1 VDSCRGERVR
11 DAEGKN
17 EVWAAMSGECF
28 PITVLPHVS
37 RIYRD
42 YLAMA
47 ESVGDAPVRRWYGA
61 EPFGGRWVGKAE
73 PVEHAGRLADLLEQQ
88 AVEFGASDA
97 AKANI
102 AKLREGARAV
112 VTGQQVVLFGG
123 PLLTLLKAATAV
135 ARAKEATKASGV
147 EHVPVFW
154 LATEDHDLEEVDQ
167 VSLLTKTSVETL
179 RAGLMVAH
187 AVPVGGVVP
196 GPELDAVLER
206 ASELLEFAPV
216 SEWLREC
223 YLAGSDG
230 VRPTLALA
238 FGRLMA
244 RIFAEQGLI
253 VMDAASRGF
262 HALGA
267 RTLRYA
273 IEHADELQA
282 ALIARSKEL
291 VAAGYHAQ
299 VLVAE
304 GGSMLFLL
312 DEATGERVALRRVG
326 NGDVQWKAGGRI
338 YSSADLI
345 AILETTPER
354 LSPNALLRPVFQ
366 DTLLPTAAYV
376 GGPAEIAYF
385 AQSAVLYEAVFGMG
399 MGKGK
404 GMGRITPVLPRL
416 SATLLEPS
424 IAAVMNK
431 DEVQLPD
438 ALTTSEAL
446 AQRLGARAMPIEGKR
461 KLAAVGNAL
470 ETELAALTE
479 YLGGMDVS
487 LGKSAEVSGSK
498 MRYQMNRL
506 RRMAATFQLQKEA
519 SLRKHADAITLH
531 VFPNG
536 HPQER
541 VVAGVWFMAKY
552 GDGLVERLVGVAG
565 NQCPGHVVVKL

>member
-1 VDSCRGERVR
+1 
-11 DAEGKN
+11 
-17 EVWAAMSGECF
+17 MSVECF

-47 ESVGDAPVRRWYGA
+47 ESAGDAPVRRWYGA
-61 EPFGGRWVGKAE
+61 EPFGGRWVGRAA
-73 PVEHAGRLADLLEQQ
+73 PLEHAGRLADLLESQ

-102 AKLREGARAV
+102 AKLRAGARAV

-123 PLLTLLKAATAV
+123 PLLTLLKAATAI
-135 ARAKEATKASGV
+135 ARAKEATKATGV

-179 RAGLMVAH
+179 RAGLKIAH

-196 GPELDAVLER
+196 GPELEAVLER

-223 YLAGSDG
+223 YLAGSG
-230 VRPTLALA
+230 EGGGGRPTLALA
-238 FGRLMA
+238 FARLIA
-244 RIFAEQGLI
+244 RIFADQGLI

-267 RTLRYA
+267 STLRYA
-273 IEHADELQA
+273 IENADELQA
-282 ALIARSKEL
+282 ALIARGEEL
-291 VAAGYHAQ
+291 VRGGYHAQ

-312 DEATGERVALRRVG
+312 DEATGERVALRRTAPG
-326 NGDVQWKAGGRI
+326 NGDAQWKAGGRV

-345 AILETTPER
+345 AILETAPER

-385 AQSAVLYEAVFGMG
+385 AQSAVLYEAIL
-399 MGKGK
+399 
-404 GMGRITPVLPRL
+404 GRITPVLPRL

-424 IAAVMNK
+424 IAVVMDK

-438 ALTTSEAL
+438 ALNTAEEL
-446 AQRLGARAMPIEGKR
+446 GQRLGARAMPIEGKR
-461 KLAAVGNAL
+461 KLAAVGNSL
-470 ETELAALTE
+470 ETELSALTE

-498 MRYQMNRL
+498 MLYQMNRL

-519 SLRKHADAITLH
+519 SLRKHAEAITLH

-565 NQCPGHVVVKL
+565 NQCPGHVVVRL

>member
-1 VDSCRGERVR
+1 
-11 DAEGKN
+11 
-17 EVWAAMSGECF
+17 MSVECF

-37 RIYRD
+37 QLYRD

-47 ESVGDAPVRRWYGA
+47 ESAGEAPVRRWYGA
-61 EPFGGRWVGKAE
+61 EPFAGRWLGRATS
-73 PVEHAGRLADLLEQQ
+73 VEHAGRLADLLERQ
-88 AVEFGASDA
+88 AEEFGASDA

-102 AKLREGARAV
+102 AKLRAGARAV

-135 ARAKEATKASGV
+135 ARANEATKATGV

-154 LATEDHDLEEVDQ
+154 LATEDHDLAEVDQ
-167 VSLLTKTSVETL
+167 VSLLTKASVETL
-179 RAGLMVAH
+179 RIGLKVAH

-196 GPELDAVLER
+196 GPELQAVLER

-223 YLAGSDG
+223 YLAGDKEG
-230 VRPTLALA
+230 ARPTLALA
-238 FGRLMA
+238 FGRLIA
-244 RIFAEQGLI
+244 KIFAEQGLV

-267 RTLRYA
+267 STLRYA
-273 IEHADELQA
+273 IEHAAELQQ
-282 ALIARSKEL
+282 ALIVRGEEL
-291 VAAGYHAQ
+291 VKAGYHAQ

-312 DEATGERVALRRVG
+312 DEVTGERVALRRTASI
-326 NGDVQWKAGGRI
+326 NGDAQWKAGGRL
-338 YSSADLI
+338 YSSGDLI
-345 AILETTPER
+345 AVLEAKPER

-385 AQSAVLYEAVFGMG
+385 AQSAVLYEAIL
-399 MGKGK
+399 
-404 GMGRITPVLPRL
+404 GRITPVLPRL
-416 SATLLEPS
+416 SATLLEPA
-424 IAAVMNK
+424 IAAVMAK
-431 DEVQLPD
+431 HEVQLPD
-438 ALTTSEAL
+438 AMVTAEEL
-446 AQRLGARAMPIEGKR
+446 AQRLGARAMPIAAKR
-461 KLAAVGNAL
+461 KLAAVGNAM

-479 YLGGMDVS
+479 YLGGMDET
-487 LGKSAEVSGSK
+487 LARAAEVSGSK
-498 MRYQMNRL
+498 MLYQMNRL
-506 RRMAATFQLQKEA
+506 RRMAATFELQKEA
-519 SLRKHADAITLH
+519 SLRKHAEAITLN

-565 NQCPGHVVVKL
+565 NQCPGHVVVRL

>member
-1 VDSCRGERVR
+1 
-11 DAEGKN
+11 
-17 EVWAAMSGECF
+17 MSVECF
-28 PITVLPHVS
+28 PITVLPHMS
-37 RIYRD
+37 QIYRD

-47 ESVGDAPVRRWYGA
+47 DSADDAPVRRWYGA
-61 EPFGGRWVGKAE
+61 EPFAGRWLANAAAS
-73 PVEHAGRLADLLEQQ
+73 VEHAGRLADLLESQ

-102 AKLREGARAV
+102 AKLRAGARAV

-123 PLLTLLKAATAV
+123 PVLTLLKAATAI
-135 ARAKEATKASGV
+135 ARAREATRATGV

-154 LATEDHDLEEVDQ
+154 VASEDHDLAEVDQ

-179 RAGLMVAH
+179 QVGLKLAH
-187 AVPVGGVVP
+187 AVPVGSVVP
-196 GPELDAVLER
+196 GPELEAVLER

-223 YLAGSDG
+223 YLNCLDG
-230 VRPTLALA
+230 ARPTLAQA
-238 FGRLMA
+238 FGRLIA
-244 RIFAEQGLI
+244 RLFADQGLV

-267 RTLRYA
+267 TTLRYA
-273 IEHADELQA
+273 IEHAAELQQ
-282 ALIARSKEL
+282 ALIARSGEL
-291 VAAGYHAQ
+291 VKAGYHAQ

-312 DEATGERVALRRVG
+312 DEATRERVALRRTASG
-326 NGDVQWKAGGRI
+326 NGDAQWKAGGRA

-345 AILETTPER
+345 AILETAPER

-385 AQSAVLYEAVFGMG
+385 AQSAVLYEAILA
-399 MGKGK
+399 
-404 GMGRITPVLPRL
+404 RITPVLPRL

-424 IAAVMNK
+424 IAAVMDK
-431 DEVQLPD
+431 DQVQLPD
-438 ALTTSEAL
+438 AMTTAEEL
-446 AQRLGARAMPIEGKR
+446 AQRLGARAMPIEEKR
-461 KLAAVGNAL
+461 RLAAVGNAM
-470 ETELAALTE
+470 ETELAALTK

-498 MRYQMNRL
+498 MLYQMNRL

-519 SLRKHADAITLH
+519 GLQKHAEVITLH

-565 NQCPGHVVVKL
+565 NQCPGHVVVRL